1 MSGPPLERWEDEAVA
16 ALCAAWDIPHLVVR
30 ARTASTN
37 DDARALAEAGAAPG
51 TVVLADSQSA
61 GRGRRG
67 RSWSDVP
74 GQSVLLSMIWRP
86 TGGAPAAAPL
96 RAGLAVARAVERV
109 TEGRVLVRVKWPN
122 DLLAGGRKLAG
133 VLCESVLGGPAPFLI
148 VGVGLNVIQEP
159 GAWQGPLAGAA
170 TSLRA
175 ESGSAPDRRTV
186 AAELVRLLA
195 GAASRATDPLD
206 AAERADLAARDA
218 LLHVPVT
225 VDGTPLGTAA
235 GVAPDGALR
244 VRRPDGGH
252 TLVRHG
258 VVRPLDDA
266 EVAR

>member
-1 MSGPPLERWEDEAVA
+1 MSVAPLERWEEQAVA
-16 ALCAAWDIPHLVVR
+16 ALRAAWGIPHLVVR

-67 RSWSDVP
+67 RAWSDLP
-74 GQSVLLSMIWRP
+74 AQSVLLSMVWRP
-86 TGGAPAAAPL
+86 TGSAPAAAPL
-96 RAGLAVARAVERV
+96 RAGLAVAQAVEGV
-109 TEGRVLVRVKWPN
+109 TDGRASVQVKWPN
-122 DLLAGGRKLAG
+122 DVLLGGRKLAG
-133 VLCESVLGGPAPFLI
+133 ILCESVLGGPAPFVI
-148 VGVGLNVIQEP
+148 VGVGLNVLQEP
-159 GAWQGPLAGAA
+159 GSWQGPLAGTA

-175 ESGSAPDRRTV
+175 ELGSAPPRGMV
-186 AAELVRLLA
+186 AGALVRLLA
-195 GAASRATDPLD
+195 GAAAHATDPLE

-218 LLHVPVT
+218 LLDRPVS
-225 VDGTPLGTAA
+225 VDGTPLGNAA
-235 GVAPDGALR
+235 GIAPDGALR

-266 EVAR
+266 EAAR